1 MDYLY
6 TLYYKNKNEY
16 EKIYKSRIDFS
27 ETLKTNLSIKPYREN
42 LSFQLYY
49 VFNRETSNLID
60 LVNQNNYTLE
70 KLNDELPIIAK
81 SANLLD
87 IISSELKSSNDLEGV
102 KSEKKEII
110 ETTRNILNSK
120 DPKKLRLTSMIKSYL
135 LLLKEDSLKVPSDLK
150 DIRKIYDEI
159 TKGEIEKKDQPDG
172 KYFRL
177 EPVYVQKKNSV
188 NGQIIHQGVSGE
200 NKIEESMLNL
210 INFLLNTDLDLLIRV
225 AIAHYYFGYIH
236 PFYDGNGRVNRFISS
251 IFLRSKYSY
260 LTSMSLARG
269 CWINKTSYYKSFD
282 ITNSKINKGE
292 VNYFVDEFLKTLIAG
307 QEDIIF
313 NLTTKIENLK
323 LARKCIEAKSSTLN
337 TELKKS
343 ILFLLCQ
350 NYYFDN
356 NSGLT
361 RDEIFEYTDDFKN
374 KNKKIRE
381 LKELEKDGFIRAI
394 KERPLI
400 YTLDKNFIENL

>member
-27 ETLKTNLSIKPYREN
+27 ETLRTNLSIKPYREN

-60 LVNQNNYTLE
+60 LINQNNNTLE
-70 KLNDELPIIAK
+70 KLDDELPIIAK
-81 SANLLD
+81 SANLLE
-87 IISSELKSSNDLEGV
+87 IISSELKSTNDLEGV

-120 DPKKLRLTSMIKSYL
+120 NPKQIRLTSMIKSYL
-135 LLLKEDSLKVPSDLK
+135 LLLNESSLKVPSDLK

-159 TKGEIEKKDQPDG
+159 TEGEIDEKDQLDG
-172 KYFRL
+172 KFFRL

-188 NGQIIHQGVSGE
+188 NGEIIHTGVIGE
-200 NKIEESMLNL
+200 NKIEKSLSNIL
-210 INFLLNTDLDLLIRV
+210 NFLLNTDLDLLIRV
-225 AIAHYYFGYIH
+225 AVFHYYFGYIH

-251 IFLRSKYSY
+251 IFIRSKYSY

-292 VNYFVDEFLKTLIAG
+292 LNYFIDEFLKTLIAG

-313 NLTTKIENLK
+313 NLTNKIENLN
-323 LARKCIEAKSSTLN
+323 LARKCIENNSSTLN
-337 TELKKS
+337 SKLKES

-356 NSGLT
+356 NKGLT
-361 RDEIFEYTDDFKN
+361 RDEIFEYTNDFKN

-381 LKELEKDGFIRAI
+381 LKELEKDSFIKAV

-400 YTLDKNFIENL
+400 YTLNDNFIENL